1 MQLKDFKESMFTLNC
16 DGTWKLASI
25 IQCRWTHQRQLKMDL
40 LLWNALLP
48 KPSSWHLRKNNAY
61 IPKKISSNDNR
72 LCKQTLNIYR
82 ADFNASHVSYAS
94 PRTTSTLSLY
104 KIGFS
109 IPVEETKQ
117 KIRNLDLL
125 PEYIYPSGSP
135 RTPRTLTCIPRITDG
150 PLGNIHHLTFPDSE
164 NGHSINATVGVV
176 LGSAA
181 AGMRNNYTTMR
192 NRWKTYSF
200 TPSQD

>member
-1 MQLKDFKESMFTLNC
+1 M
-16 DGTWKLASI
+16 
-25 IQCRWTHQRQLKMDL
+25 
-40 LLWNALLP
+40 NAKTAQ
-48 KPSSWHLRKNNAY
+48 KPYYPSPALSTFVKNNAY
-61 IPKKISSNDNR
+61 IPKKISSNNNR
-72 LCKQTLNIYR
+72 LCKQTLPIYR

-109 IPVEETKQ
+109 IPVVETKQ

-125 PEYIYPSGSP
+125 PDNIYPSGSP
-135 RTPRTLTCIPRITDG
+135 HTPRTLTCIPRITDG

-192 NRWKTYSF
+192 NRWKHIHSSPTKIKL
-200 TPSQD
+200 TC